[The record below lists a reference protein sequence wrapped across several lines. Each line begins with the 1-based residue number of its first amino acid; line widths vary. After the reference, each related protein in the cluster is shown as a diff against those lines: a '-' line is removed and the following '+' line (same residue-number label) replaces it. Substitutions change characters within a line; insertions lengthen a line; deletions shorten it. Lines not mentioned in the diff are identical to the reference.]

1 MSFPAAVENSFS
13 FTTNFLAHKA
23 VACVCGSASQVSLTA
38 VISSSRLLKQLAQ
51 ASSRSRQIAQWKT
64 FGAEQRRH
72 DRGEMSHLTSSVDF
86 ADFQSSST
94 QGSAYSISQ
103 GSENTGLLLSNVPSP
118 QSSITTQS
126 LGNSQLQRSTS
137 DTTTL
142 VLRPSV
148 TVCVNRVRV
157 RVRTFRVH

>member
-1 MSFPAAVENSFS
+1 
-13 FTTNFLAHKA
+13 
-23 VACVCGSASQVSLTA
+23 
-38 VISSSRLLKQLAQ
+38 
-51 ASSRSRQIAQWKT
+51 
-64 FGAEQRRH
+64 
-72 DRGEMSHLTSSVDF
+72 MSHLASSVDF

-94 QGSAYSISQ
+94 QGGAYSESQ
-103 GSENTGLLLSNVPSP
+103 GSENASLLLSHVPSH

-126 LGNSQLQRSTS
+126 LSDSQLQRSTS

-157 RVRTFRVH
+157 RVRTFLVR

>member
-1 MSFPAAVENSFS
+1 
-13 FTTNFLAHKA
+13 
-23 VACVCGSASQVSLTA
+23 
-38 VISSSRLLKQLAQ
+38 
-51 ASSRSRQIAQWKT
+51 
-64 FGAEQRRH
+64 
-72 DRGEMSHLTSSVDF
+72 MSHLTSSVDF

-103 GSENTGLLLSNVPSP
+103 GSENTGVLLSNVPSP

-126 LGNSQLQRSTS
+126 LSNSQLQRSTS

-157 RVRTFRVH
+157 RVRTFLVR